1 MNDKQLFQGSLFSE
15 DFLCESVI
23 GMSDWKDID
32 EEKLDQLEE
41 KLRDVFTA
49 FLMDPSTNEI
59 QTEDDLIG
67 PVHRFLPISPT
78 NIYLWKGS
86 F

>member
-1 MNDKQLFQGSLFSE
+1 MNDKQLFQGSVFAE

-32 EEKLDQLEE
+32 EVEPDQLEE
-41 KLRDVFTA
+41 IFRDVFTA

-59 QTEDDLIG
+59 QAEDDLIG
-67 PVHRFLPISPT
+67 PVCSPSAQCGP
-78 NIYLWKGS
+78 LA
-86 F
+86 